1 LHRNQNLDT
10 KNNKKL
16 FMQLIFVGEI
26 WRIDGAALLEV
37 NLIKS
42 PMKQTLNKICDKLI
56 VTK

>member
-1 LHRNQNLDT
+1 
-10 KNNKKL
+10 
-16 FMQLIFVGEI
+16 MQLIFVGEI